1 MPNQTDNLVLE
12 HLQAIRTKLDEHD
25 GRFSSIDNRLT
36 ALEHRGAGIDVRL
49 NGIQG
54 DLTEF
59 RVRLERIE
67 RR

>member
-12 HLQAIRTKLDEHD
+12 HLRAIRTKLDEHD
-25 GRFSSIDNRLT
+25 GRFSSIDSHLT

>member
-1 MPNQTDNLVLE
+1 MV
-12 HLQAIRTKLDEHD
+12 A
-25 GRFSSIDNRLT
+25 FSSIDSHLT